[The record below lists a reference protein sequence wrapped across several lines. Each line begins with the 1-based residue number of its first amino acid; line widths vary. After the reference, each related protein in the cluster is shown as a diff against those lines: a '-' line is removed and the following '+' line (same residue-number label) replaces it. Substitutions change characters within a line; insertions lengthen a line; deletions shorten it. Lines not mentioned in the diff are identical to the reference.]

1 MALEISFFEHKIYTS
16 KNKTTIRTFTRRCLD
31 NTHFGAIIGAIV
43 VAGGRR
49 GPMVK
54 DGRKILFFTK
64 IILQKEMTLRSNK

>member
-1 MALEISFFEHKIYTS
+1 MTGLLLGLELDHVELDSS
-16 KNKTTIRTFTRRCLD
+16 TILVTPAHRCLD
-31 NTHFGAIIGAIV
+31 NTHFGARIGAIV
-43 VAGGRR
+43 VVGGRR